1 MDAHNFIGHYNRG
14 LLRAQVGDDNRAIE
28 DFNFVI
34 EMEPDNMMAIF
45 NRALLLDQTGDL
57 RGAIKDYS
65 RVLEEYPNFLA
76 GYQYRS
82 AARKKLGD
90 RKGAEADELVVLKA
104 HLDAQNGVK
113 KQTDDEKEKTRK
125 KSDKNMN
132 NYRKIVVADNDGMA
146 DKYKND
152 YRGRVQDRNV
162 TIVPQPMFVLTY
174 YKKPSD
180 VKEQV
185 YYYNYIDELNSQR
198 TYPEQILITNDEA
211 ALTEEQANKH
221 FRSID
226 EQTSAI
232 VADPDNVHKRFARAL
247 DFYLVQ
253 DLDNALADLNE
264 AIQCEPQFFLPY
276 FNRAVVRY
284 KQMEY
289 QKVARDYEKKDKKL
303 DSMPAIKNADHELVK
318 RDLDKVIELAPDFVF
333 AHYNRGNILAALKDY
348 RAAIV
353 DYDRALELDPNLA
366 EAYYNRG
373 LTHIFLGNNRQ
384 GVQDLSKAGELG
396 LYSAYNI
403 IKRFTERNE

>member
-1 MDAHNFIGHYNRG
+1 
-14 LLRAQVGDDNRAIE
+14 
-28 DFNFVI
+28 
-34 EMEPDNMMAIF
+34 
-45 NRALLLDQTGDL
+45 
-57 RGAIKDYS
+57 
-65 RVLEEYPNFLA
+65 
-76 GYQYRS
+76 
-82 AARKKLGD
+82 
-90 RKGAEADELVVLKA
+90 
-104 HLDAQNGVK
+104 VK